1 MVEPRRR
8 ADHDR
13 PHPSTDPPG
22 NLIFGPPAPSAPG
35 RRDEEGGSDEVVQ
48 LARGGGLNLVSALF
62 SQAAVFLVILLLGRW
77 LGRTAVG
84 VYGQAFAFF
93 SLLGLVSLSGFR
105 AGLTRFVAV
114 NRADGDLGAL
124 RGTIRVGIGLS
135 SLSAV
140 VCGVLLYAL
149 APWLATVFDDA
160 RLEEPLRFIAAAL
173 PASAFTDAAL
183 SATQGFKTMRYFAG
197 IGLLIE
203 PGIRVVLT
211 ASLVGLGQGL
221 RGAMIALLVSNAV
234 AAVLAGLAL
243 RKLVGRRTEK
253 PRYNIRELFSFSTVS
268 WMASLAATGL
278 IWADTLILGIYRP
291 SSDVGVYQVAT
302 RLVLLATLAMS
313 PINSAFAPRIADLY
327 RREQFESLRR
337 CYTAATGWIFRISL
351 PAFVVLV
358 VFPQEMLRLFGRGFE
373 VGAAV
378 TVVLAVGKLTD
389 AATGPCGLMLNMS
402 GRVALNMADNVAV
415 LVSNILLNMYL
426 IPRHGTIGAAVAWT
440 VSLVLVNVLRVRQ
453 VRNAMGMFPFD
464 WGATKGAVAALV
476 AAAAGFALASAV
488 EGPVVLVAM
497 VAIVVVYIGVL
508 LWMRLP
514 SDDWLVLKSVI
525 RRR

>member
-1 MVEPRRR
+1 MPPRHRIRR
-8 ADHDR
+8 GPLR
-13 PHPSTDPPG
+13 LHPNGVPPDVAS
-22 NLIFGPPAPSAPG
+22 PPALTALAG
-35 RRDEEGGSDEVVQ
+35 EEDGVGGNEVLQ

-62 SQAAVFLVILLLGRW
+62 SQAALFLVILLLGRW
-77 LGRTAVG
+77 LGRSAVG
-84 VYGQAFAFF
+84 VYGQALAFF

-105 AGLTRFVAV
+105 AGLTRFVALH
-114 NRADGDLGAL
+114 RADGDLGAL
-124 RGTIRVGIGLS
+124 RGTIRVGVGLS

-140 VCGVLLYAL
+140 VFGVLLFLL
-149 APWLATVFDDA
+149 APWLAGVFDDP
-160 RLEEPLRFIAAAL
+160 RLQEPLRFIAVAL

-183 SATQGFKTMRYFAG
+183 SVTQGFKTMRYFAG
-197 IGLLIE
+197 IGLLVE
-203 PGIRVVLT
+203 PGIRIALT
-211 ASLVGLGQGL
+211 AALAGIGLGL
-221 RGAMIALLVSNAV
+221 RGAMIALLVSNVV
-234 AAVLAGLAL
+234 AAVLAGRAL
-243 RKLVGRRTEK
+243 LKLVGRRTER
-253 PRYNIRELFSFSTVS
+253 PRYNMRELFSFSAVS

-327 RREQFESLRR
+327 RRQDFESLRR

-358 VFPQEMLRLFGRGFE
+358 VFPHEMLHLFGRGFE

-415 LVSNILLNMYL
+415 LVSNVMLNIYL
-426 IPRHGTIGAAVAWT
+426 IPRHGIVGAAVAWT
-440 VSLVLVNVLRVRQ
+440 VSLVLVNLLRVRQ
-453 VRNAMGMFPFD
+453 VRKAMGMFPFD
-464 WGATKGAVAALV
+464 RGAAKG
-476 AAAAGFALASAV
+476 AAAAVLAAVAGIVVSAAV
-488 EGPVVLVAM
+488 DGIPVPAGIG
-497 VAIVVVYIGVL
+497 AIVVVYLGVL
-508 LWMRLP
+508 LVLRLP
-514 SDDWLVLKSVI
+514 TDDWLVLRSVV
-525 RRR
+525 RNR